1 MLNPWLR
8 LLATHPHR
16 LVEHAEA
23 YAGLAACEARTASAA
38 WARRALLYGVAA
50 AGLVLT
56 AMLGGVA
63 LMLCAVVAPAQM
75 PAPWVLLVVPAVPA
89 GVALIS
95 WLMVRSRSDAPMFA
109 DLRRQLQADVS
120 MLREEALP

>member
-75 PAPWVLLVVPAVPA
+75 PVTELTTGNSSSAANTRRRRRPLSVTD
-89 GVALIS
+89 
-95 WLMVRSRSDAPMFA
+95 SR
-109 DLRRQLQADVS
+109 
-120 MLREEALP
+120 